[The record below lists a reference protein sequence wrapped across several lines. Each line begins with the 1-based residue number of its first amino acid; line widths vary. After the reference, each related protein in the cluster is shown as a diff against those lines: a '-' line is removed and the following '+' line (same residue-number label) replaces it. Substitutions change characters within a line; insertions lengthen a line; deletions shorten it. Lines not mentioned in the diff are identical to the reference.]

1 MTSIED
7 ATRFIAANTRLSHH
21 PLVPEVRLHL
31 ADEITPIWRASE
43 ATLQEEGIEPPYWAF
58 AWPGGA
64 ATARHLLDHP
74 DAVAGRRVLDVAAG
88 SGIAAI
94 AAALAGALEVTAVDI
109 DAMACA
115 AVLANAAANG
125 VTVTAAADDPLEAP
139 PPGNTLIL
147 AGDVC
152 YQRDMA
158 ARMTAWL
165 GEAVAAGAEVWLAD
179 PGRTYLPEAGLVE
192 IARYHVPT
200 SLELED
206 REMRPTVIYRLE
218 AA

>member
-1 MTSIED
+1 M
-7 ATRFIAANTRLSHH
+7 
-21 PLVPEVRLHL
+21 PEVRLHL
-31 ADEITPIWRASE
+31 ADEITPIWHASE
-43 ATLQEEGIEPPYWAF
+43 ATLQAEGIEPPYWAF

-64 ATARHLLDHP
+64 ATARYLLDHP
-74 DAVAGRRVLDVAAG
+74 DAVVGRRVLDVAAG

-94 AAALAGALEVTAVDI
+94 AAALAGAAKVTAADI
-109 DAMACA
+109 DPMACA
-115 AVLANAAANG
+115 AVRVNAAANDVAVSV
-125 VTVTAAADDPLEAP
+125 VTGDPLATP
-139 PPGNTLIL
+139 PPGDTLIL

-165 GEAVAAGAEVWLAD
+165 GEAVVAGSEVWLAD
-179 PGRTYLPEAGLVE
+179 PGRSYLPEAGLAE

-206 REMRPTVIYRLE
+206 REMRATVIYRLE
-218 AA
+218 TA